1 MFLYTYFWVTR
12 YYLSAILVV
21 KLCLD
26 LRNLTNLKDTVGL
39 TLREEQ
45 VGSSIQPVSEGERV
59 DESTGRVFLIVEG
72 HGTQVAQ
79 ELTSR

>member
-1 MFLYTYFWVTR
+1 MAAPLTPLRGT
-12 YYLSAILVV
+12 LVCRGTPV
-21 KLCLD
+21 GNHCL
-26 LRNLTNLKDTVGL
+26 RKLTNLKDTVGL

-59 DESTGRVFLIVEG
+59 DEGTGRVFLIVEG